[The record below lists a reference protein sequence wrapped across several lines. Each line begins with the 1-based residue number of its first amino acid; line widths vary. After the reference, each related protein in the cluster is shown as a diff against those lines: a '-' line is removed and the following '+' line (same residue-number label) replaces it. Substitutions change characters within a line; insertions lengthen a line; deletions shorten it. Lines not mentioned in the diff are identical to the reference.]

1 MQVKIYI
8 APTVSALAGFC
19 AGLDAE
25 RKTVIFCEDRLTLE
39 VESAVARRHGVV
51 FDTSVTTFARFLGRT
66 GGRRTLSKQGSVMVI
81 GSIAAS
87 LAGSLRCFGKN
98 PAGSASRLYETIA
111 QLRAAL
117 VTPEM
122 LDEARAGADP
132 FLSEKLADIAL
143 VYRG

>member
-66 GGRRTLSKQGSVMVI
+66 GGRRTLSKQG
-81 GSIAAS
+81 
-87 LAGSLRCFGKN
+87 
-98 PAGSASRLYETIA
+98 
-111 QLRAAL
+111 
-117 VTPEM
+117 
-122 LDEARAGADP
+122 
-132 FLSEKLADIAL
+132 
-143 VYRG
+143 